1 MKVYLGSQCQQVRQS
16 DLKCFSV
23 SKRQGQNSAKDQSSE
38 RYKRQ
43 KDQKRKRS
51 DHGLSMICASQR
63 PVSAQIS
70 FKQEISFSD
79 QMRARCNYSISTS
92 LYAMSRCCCG
102 LLLLH
107 AKMTFQNDSSSLQA
121 QPNQFGIIYSLCT
134 LGRCSNVIWKL
145 LGRSSEVCNLL

>member
-1 MKVYLGSQCQQVRQS
+1 MTDNRKKANMQVYLGSQCQQVRQS

-92 LYAMSRCCCG
+92 LYAMSRRKIFT
-102 LLLLH
+102 LLLLLW
-107 AKMTFQNDSSSLQA
+107 AAAAACQNDFSKRLELASSLA
-121 QPNQFGIIYSLCT
+121 KSIWHYLFALHFGPMQ
-134 LGRCSNVIWKL
+134 
-145 LGRSSEVCNLL
+145 